1 MFFLTGFEQ
10 FSSFYSKRTTPVHPV
25 FNVFNIPLPVD
36 GNISD
41 LEDDNETDDE
51 NVALEDLE
59 SETEEGIIESDSGSE
74 DADHGEQSDDSNEI
88 QDVPTS
94 SRANQTT
101 KMVQTRNRKKAHLPW
116 TQNKWIQPN
125 KSVIEEKSLRPKN
138 STFSANSAPYEFFKL
153 FCTEEYFQLV
163 VYETNIYNIQRSIVG
178 LHFAVN
184 PGNKKRRTFFKKLSP
199 VSIDEVKNFFG
210 IMLYMGVHKLPNRR
224 MYWGTFTNVSV
235 ISETMTRNRFDEILS
250 ILHFNDNNL
259 ASPST
264 SPNHN
269 KLHKIQPV
277 IEFFNARFN
286 EVVFPETNEA
296 MDEMMIPFKGKH
308 SVRMYMPKKSVKWGY
323 KLWCR
328 AGISGYVYE
337 FEVLRGKG
345 TKGTPENIQSQ
356 YVFRES
362 ENIVLHLFNNL

>member
-10 FSSFYSKRTTPVHPV
+10 FSSFYSKRTTPAHHV
-25 FNVFNIPLPVD
+25 FNVPLPVD

-59 SETEEGIIESDSGSE
+59 SETEEEIIESDSGSE
-74 DADHGEQSDDSNEI
+74 DADHGEESYDSNEI

-94 SRANQTT
+94 SKANQTT
-101 KMVQTRNRKKAHLPW
+101 KMVQTRNRKKAHFSW

-125 KSVIEEKSLRPKN
+125 ENVIEEKSLRLNN
-138 STFSANSAPYEFFKL
+138 STFSANSAPYEFLKL

-163 VYETNIYNIQRSIVG
+163 AHETNIYNIQRSTVG
-178 LHFAVN
+178 LYFAVN
-184 PGNKKRRTFFKKLSP
+184 PGNKKRRTSFKKLSP

-224 MYWGTFTNVSV
+224 MYWGTSTNVPV

-250 ILHFNDNNL
+250 IPHFNDNNL

-264 SPNHN
+264 SPDHN

-296 MDEMMIPFKGKH
+296 VDEMMIPSKGKH
-308 SVRMYMPKKSVKWGY
+308 SVKMYIPKKSVKWGY

-337 FEVLRGKG
+337 LEVFGGKG

-356 YVFRES
+356 YVFGES
-362 ENIVLHLFNNL
+362 ENIVLRLFNNL